1 MSVRTLQRT
10 PLALALLFAFAP
22 AVHAQT
28 AQTAQTAQSA
38 QTDASRLKTDP
49 DSVPTVVVSAST
61 LGVLEDDMIT
71 PVNSLSGGALV
82 RARESTIGE
91 TLANQ
96 PGITSSH
103 FGAGA
108 SRPVIRGMDGPRV
121 KILSDGSEVQDAST
135 ISPDHAIGFEPVLA
149 ERIEVLR
156 GPSALAYGGGAVGG
170 VVNIL
175 DRKIPTEMPENGLE
189 GSMELRANSVAREK
203 TGAFEVT
210 GGSGNIA
217 VHAEGVKRDAGEYRV
232 GKGWAGGKRV
242 PGSFKDSETG
252 SVGLS
257 WVGERGYLGAA
268 YTKERTEYGI
278 PGHSHEFEGCHPHGD
293 HLHCGGHGHEEEGE
307 EGHDHDHEHEHGA
320 EAAPVVKLDS
330 DRWDVRG
337 EYRNPVAGITK
348 ARLRASFTDYR
359 HDELERQPD
368 AGWRG
373 VVATSFLNK
382 GHDVR
387 VEAEHV
393 PVAGWRGVVGL
404 QTTRR
409 DFNTVGDEAYVPP
422 TVTQKHAAFVT
433 EEYKLDNWRFEAAA
447 RHEWQDIAVDSAQAP
462 GARDTEARGTS
473 VALGA
478 VWKFKPQY
486 SLRAGVAR
494 SHRLPT
500 AEELY
505 ANGVHLATATYE
517 IGNQDLGKETSN
529 NIDLTLRKFEGD
541 TTFSLSA
548 FHNRVDNYIY
558 AHTLD
563 NHEGFQLVEYA
574 QRDATFTGLEAEVRH
589 KFSKV
594 VEATL
599 FGDTVRARFDNGD
612 GNRNIPRIPAHRIG
626 ARLNADWQA
635 WHGMVE
641 VIRVGKQDRVA
652 DFEGPTGGYN
662 TINLGTHYTTRIGGV
677 PAQLYARINNLTNE
691 LAFSHTSFVK
701 DAAPLSGRNLTAG
714 LRLVF

>member
-10 PLALALLFAFAP
+10 PLALAILFAFAP

-28 AQTAQTAQSA
+28 DS
-38 QTDASRLKTDP
+38 SRLTSDP
-49 DSVPTVVVSAST
+49 DSVPTVVVSASA

-71 PVNSLSGGALV
+71 PVTSLSGGALV

-96 PGITSSH
+96 PGISSSH

-121 KILSDGSEVQDAST
+121 KILSDGAEVQDAST
-135 ISPDHAIGFEPVLA
+135 ISPDHAVGFEPVLA

-175 DRKIPTEMPENGLE
+175 DRKIPTQMPTKPVE

-203 TGAFEVT
+203 TGAFEIT
-210 GGSGNIA
+210 GGAGNIA
-217 VHAEGVKRDAGEYRV
+217 VHAEGVKRDAGDYRV
-232 GKGWAGGKRV
+232 GKDWEEGRRV
-242 PGSFKDSETG
+242 NGSYKESESGT
-252 SVGLS
+252 VGLS
-257 WVGERGYLGAA
+257 WVGERGYIGAA

-278 PGHSHEFEGCHPHGD
+278 PGHNHEFESCHPHGD
-293 HLHCGGHGHEEEGE
+293 HLHCGGHDHEEEE
-307 EGHDHDHEHEHGA
+307 EGHDHEHEHDHEHG
-320 EAAPVVKLDS
+320 EVPVVKLDS

-337 EYRNPVAGITK
+337 EYRNPMAGITK

-359 HDELERQPD
+359 HDELEE
-368 AGWRG
+368 G

-387 VEAEHV
+387 VEMEHAQ
-393 PVAGWRGVVGL
+393 VAGVRGVFGL

-409 DFNTVGDEAYVPP
+409 DFNTVGEEAYVPP
-422 TVTQKHAAFVT
+422 TVTKKHAAFIT
-433 EEYKLDNWRFEAAA
+433 EEYKLDNWRFEAGA
-447 RHEWQDIAVDSAQAP
+447 RHEWQDIAVDSPTAQ
-462 GARDTEARGTS
+462 DTKARGTS

-478 VWKFKPQY
+478 VWKFQPQY

-494 SHRLPT
+494 IHRLPT
-500 AEELY
+500 SEELY
-505 ANGVHLATATYE
+505 ADGVHLATATYE
-517 IGNQDLGKETSN
+517 VGNQNLGKETSN
-529 NIDLTLRKFEGD
+529 NLDITLRKFEGD

-548 FHNRVDNYIY
+548 FHNKIDNYIY
-558 AHTLD
+558 ARTLD

-574 QRDATFTGLEAEVRH
+574 QRDATFTGLEGEVRH
-589 KFSKV
+589 KFSNV
-594 VEATL
+594 VEGTL
-599 FGDTVRARFDNGD
+599 FGDMVRARFDNNGEGSRD
-612 GNRNIPRIPAHRIG
+612 IPRIPAHRIG
-626 ARLNADWQA
+626 ARVNADWQA

-641 VIRVGKQDRVA
+641 VVRVGKQDRVA
-652 DFEGPTGGYN
+652 EFEGTTGGYN
-662 TINLGTHYTTRIGGV
+662 MVNLGGHYTTRIGGV
-677 PAQLYARINNLTNE
+677 PAQIYARINNLTDE
-691 LAFSHTSFVK
+691 LAFSHTSFIK
-701 DAAPLSGRNLTAG
+701 EAAPLPGRNITAG
-714 LRLVF
+714 LRFVF

>member
-10 PLALALLFAFAP
+10 PLAVAILFAFAP

-28 AQTAQTAQSA
+28 DS
-38 QTDASRLKTDP
+38 SRLSTDP

-71 PVNSLSGGALV
+71 PVTSLSGGALV

-121 KILSDGSEVQDAST
+121 KILSDGAEVQDAST
-135 ISPDHAIGFEPVLA
+135 ISPDHAVGFEPVLA

-175 DRKIPTEMPENGLE
+175 DRKIPTQMPSKPVE
-189 GSMELRANSVAREK
+189 GSMEVRANSVAREK
-203 TGAFEVT
+203 TGAFEIT
-210 GGSGNIA
+210 GGAGNIA
-217 VHAEGVKRDAGEYRV
+217 VHAEGVKRDAGDYRV
-232 GKGWAGGKRV
+232 GKDWDEGRRV
-242 PGSFKDSETG
+242 NGSYKETESG
-252 SVGLS
+252 TVGLS

-278 PGHSHEFEGCHPHGD
+278 PGHNHEFESCHPHGD
-293 HLHCGGHGHEEEGE
+293 HLHCGGHDHEEEE
-307 EGHDHDHEHEHGA
+307 EGHDHDHEHEHG
-320 EAAPVVKLDS
+320 EEVPVVKLDS

-337 EYRNPVAGITK
+337 EYRNPMAGITK

-359 HDELERQPD
+359 HDELEE
-368 AGWRG
+368 G

-387 VEAEHV
+387 VEMEHA
-393 PVAGWRGVVGL
+393 PVGGVRGVFGV

-409 DFNTVGDEAYVPP
+409 DFNTIGEEAYVPP
-422 TVTQKHAAFVT
+422 TVTKKHAAFIT
-433 EEYKLDNWRFEAAA
+433 EEYKLDNWRFEAGA
-447 RHEWQDIAVDSAQAP
+447 RHEWQDIVVDSASAQ
-462 GARDTEARGTS
+462 DTKARGTS

-478 VWKFKPQY
+478 VWKFQPQY
-486 SLRAGVAR
+486 SLRAGVSR

-505 ANGVHLATATYE
+505 ADGVHLATATYE
-517 IGNQDLGKETSN
+517 IGNQNLGKETSN
-529 NIDLTLRKFEGD
+529 NIDVTLRKFEGD

-548 FHNRVDNYIY
+548 FHNKVDHYIY

-574 QRDATFTGLEAEVRH
+574 QRDAVFTGLEAEVRH
-589 KFSKV
+589 KFSNI
-594 VEATL
+594 VEGTL
-599 FGDTVRARFDNGD
+599 FGDMVRARFDKGEE
-612 GNRNIPRIPAHRIG
+612 GSRNIPRIPAHRIG
-626 ARLNADWQA
+626 ARVNADWQS

-641 VIRVGKQDRVA
+641 VVRVGKQDRVA
-652 DFEGPTGGYN
+652 DFEGATGGYN
-662 TINLGTHYTTRIGGV
+662 MVNLGGHYTTRIGGV

-691 LAFSHTSFVK
+691 LAFSHTSFIK
-701 DAAPLSGRNLTAG
+701 EAAPLPGRNITAG
-714 LRLVF
+714 LRFIF